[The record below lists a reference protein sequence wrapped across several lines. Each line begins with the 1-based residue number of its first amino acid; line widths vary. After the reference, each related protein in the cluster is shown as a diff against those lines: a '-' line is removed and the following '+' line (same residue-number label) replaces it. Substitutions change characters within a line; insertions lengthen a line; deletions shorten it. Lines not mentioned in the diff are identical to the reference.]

1 MANSH
6 TKFCPSC
13 DSFTNGKKE
22 TRGHFLIEVILWV
35 PTLALAVWFTLWGNI
50 VIAGLIFIP
59 AFGYSIWRQSSKHVT
74 CSECGAGNLIAF
86 NSPKAKKTL
95 GQDYETN
102 LADFEAHRPKQLFEK
117 LSSSAVMWLA
127 VGFFVGIPIFMAF
140 LEVYP
145 KTTLLLTALGAGF
158 YFFKKKKAVKS

>member
-1 MANSH
+1 MVHSR

-13 DSFTNGKKE
+13 DSFTSGKKE
-22 TRGHFLIEVILWV
+22 TRGHFALEVLLWLCFLL
-35 PTLALAVWFTLWGNI
+35 PG
-50 VIAGLIFIP
+50 FI
-59 AFGYSIWRQSSKHVT
+59 YSIWRLSSKHMT
-74 CSECGAGNLIAF
+74 CSQCGASNLIAF
-86 NSPKAKKTL
+86 NSPKAKKEL

-117 LSSSAVMWLA
+117 LSSSAVMWIA

-140 LEVYP
+140 IEVYP
-145 KTTLLLTALGAGF
+145 KTTLLFTALGAGF